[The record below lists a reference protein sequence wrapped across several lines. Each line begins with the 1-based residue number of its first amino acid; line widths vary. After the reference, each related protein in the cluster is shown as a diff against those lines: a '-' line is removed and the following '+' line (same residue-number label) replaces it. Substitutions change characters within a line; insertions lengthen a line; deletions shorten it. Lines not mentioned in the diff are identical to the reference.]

1 MKRKLLMGFFGG
13 WLFAC
18 PPLVLSNSSIDSS
31 ILVAR
36 PVVETMKQVVVLGD
50 SLRAEKLAEVRVEA
64 TLLRATAW
72 ERQPYRTDI
81 KKIGAAAGS
90 ETRTTPELLMHQTG
104 VMVQKTNHGGGS
116 PTLRGLQGNQTLM
129 LVDGIRL
136 NNSIFRYGPN
146 QYLNTVDAFGLDQM
160 EVLFG
165 NGAVQYG
172 SDAMG
177 GVILAKFHE
186 PETKNLNRWVP
197 HFFVRGMSGQQERSA
212 RGSIDYA
219 TAKFGLTLG
228 GTLRN
233 FGNIVA
239 GGDQVQLTP
248 TGYTERNFDGKFQV
262 YGKRGKWT
270 FAHQNHNQFDVPIY
284 HKVSLENHAFY
295 NMDLQLRSMTYLKKE
310 WANLM
315 GALDKVEVV
324 IGQQG
329 QGEWRSFQ
337 KNGSSISRREK
348 DSVDTRF
355 VTLKVFGKQKKGFQY
370 VMGIDAYVDRVFS
383 ERADWNLVTST
394 QKDLRALYPNDATNN
409 QTSAFLYAT
418 QSWKSGLLR
427 AGLRYS
433 GTQVRIPTV
442 ELGEV
447 VDNNEAV
454 VFDVAASRK
463 LSESLFV
470 YSNVGSSFRSPNVDD
485 LGTLGIV
492 DFRFELPQYGL
503 EPEYSLNKE
512 LGFKWKSDRAMATV
526 CAYHNQLSGLITRVN
541 SPKDSLQGYPVYSK
555 QNVGEAEI
563 WGAECDFQWALN
575 KKMQIKGGAF
585 FAVGENI
592 SDNEPMRRIPPAMF
606 NATWMFQYNV
616 NWKFVATVYGAKAQN
631 RLAKADIQDNRIGAA
646 GTTGYVTG
654 DLRCRY
660 QRRGVYVDFALT
672 NLGNQRYKTHGSGVF
687 MPGRAFQL
695 LVGF

>member
-1 MKRKLLMGFFGG
+1 MGFFGG
-13 WLFAC
+13 WLFVC
-18 PPLVLSNSSIDSS
+18 PSLVLSNSSIDSS
-31 ILVAR
+31 IFVAR
-36 PVVETMKQVVVLGD
+36 PLVEAMKEVAILGD

-81 KKIGAAAGS
+81 KKIGAVSGS

-104 VMVQKTNHGGGS
+104 VLVQKTNHGGGS

-129 LVDGIRL
+129 MVDGIRL

-146 QYLNTVDAFGLDQM
+146 QYLNTVDAFGLDQL

-197 HFFVRGMSGQQERSA
+197 HFFVRGMSGQQELSA

-239 GGDQVQLTP
+239 GGDQAQLTP
-248 TGYTERNFDGKFQV
+248 TGYSERNFDGKFQV
-262 YGKRGKWT
+262 YGKQGKWT
-270 FAHQNHNQFDVPIY
+270 FAHQNHNQFDVPVY
-284 HKVSLENHAFY
+284 HKVVLENHAYY
-295 NMDLQLRSMTYLKKE
+295 NMDLQLRSLTYVKKE
-310 WANLM
+310 WANVL
-315 GALDKVEVV
+315 GIFEKVEIVG
-324 IGQQG
+324 GQQS
-329 QGEWRSFQ
+329 QSEWRSFQ
-337 KNGSSISRREK
+337 KNAAVTSRRER
-348 DSVDTRF
+348 DSVDTRL
-355 VTLKVFGKQKKGFQY
+355 VTVKIFGVQKRGFQY
-370 VMGIDAYVDRVFS
+370 VMGVDGYVDRVFS
-383 ERADWNLVTST
+383 QRSDFNHTTATAKE
-394 QKDLRALYPNDATNN
+394 LRALYPNNATNN
-409 QTSAFLYAT
+409 QTSAFIYAT
-418 QSWKSGLLR
+418 QSWKCGLLR

-463 LSESLFV
+463 LSNHLYV
-470 YSNVGSSFRSPNVDD
+470 YGNIGSSFRSPNVDD

-512 LGFKWKSDRAMATV
+512 LGIKWKSDRAMATV
-526 CAYHNQLSGLITRVN
+526 CAYHNQLSGLISRVK
-541 SPKDSLQGYPVYSK
+541 SPTDSLQGYPVYSK
-555 QNVGEAEI
+555 QNVGESEI
-563 WGAECDFQWALN
+563 LGAECDLQMLIG
-575 KKMQIKGGAF
+575 KKSQVKAGAF
-585 FAVGENI
+585 FTVG
-592 SDNEPMRRIPPAMF
+592 DNLTMQEPMRRIPPAMLHAEWVYRP
-606 NATWMFQYNV
+606 NKQWQ
-616 NWKFVATVYGAKAQN
+616 FVLAIYGAKSQQ
-631 RLAKADIQDNRIGAA
+631 RLAKGDIQDNRIGAV
-646 GTTGYVTG
+646 GTPGYVTG
-654 DLRCRY
+654 DLRFRY
-660 QRRGVYVDFALT
+660 QKRGMFMDVALT
-672 NLGNQRYKTHGSGVF
+672 NVGNQLYKTHGSGVF

-695 LVGF
+695 LIGF

>member
-1 MKRKLLMGFFGG
+1 MGFLGG
-13 WLFAC
+13 WLLAC
-18 PPLVLSNSSIDSS
+18 PPLALSISSIDSS
-31 ILVAR
+31 N
-36 PVVETMKQVVVLGD
+36 VVGQGGIGAMKKLAILGD
-50 SLRAEKLAEVRVEA
+50 SLRAEKLTEVMVEA

-90 ETRTTPELLMHQTG
+90 ETRTTPEWLMHQTG

-177 GVILAKFHE
+177 GVIAAKFHE
-186 PETKNLNRWVP
+186 PTVSKNNQWTP
-197 HFFVRGMSGQQERSA
+197 HVFVRGISGKQEQSA
-212 RGSIDYA
+212 RGSMDYVSS
-219 TAKFGLTLG
+219 KFGLTVG

-233 FGNIVA
+233 FGDVVA
-239 GGDQVQLTP
+239 GGERQRLAP
-248 TGYTERNFDGKFQV
+248 TGYRERDFDGKFQV

-270 FAHQNHNQFDVPIY
+270 FAHQNHNQFAVPVY
-284 HKVSLENHAFY
+284 HKVALENYAYY

-310 WANLM
+310 WANRM

-370 VMGIDAYVDRVFS
+370 VMGIDAYLDRVFS

-463 LSESLFV
+463 LSESLYV

-526 CAYHNQLSGLITRVN
+526 CAYHNQLSGLITRVK
-541 SPKDSLQGYPVYSK
+541 SASDSMQGYPVYWK
-555 QNVGEAEI
+555 QNVGESEI
-563 WGAECDFQWALN
+563 LGAECDFQLLIGEKSELKA
-575 KKMQIKGGAF
+575 GAF
-585 FAVGENI
+585 FTVGN
-592 SDNEPMRRIPPAMF
+592 NLTALEPMRRIPPAMF
-606 NATWMFQYNV
+606 NFQWVYRPNKQ
-616 NWKFVATVYGAKAQN
+616 WQFVLAMYGAKSQH
-631 RLAKADIQDNRIGAA
+631 RLAKGDIQDNRIGAA
-646 GTTGYVTG
+646 GTPGYVTG

-660 QRRGVYVDFALT
+660 LKRGMFMDVALT
-672 NLGNQRYKTHGSGVF
+672 NVGNQLYKTHGSGVF
-687 MPGRAFQL
+687 MPGRGVQL
-695 LVGF
+695 VLGF